1 MQAGASSV
9 SVVELGYVKAE
20 VLALARRI
28 QALSGKE
35 QKQVSMMCHER
46 LVARPVGAGKS
57 WKPSTSGVGILPFPH
72 PAMIFT
78 NQVPQVGVFPQEL
91 PSVSQSVQA
100 FHFEELFN
108 MMGDAT
114 MVPPPATI
122 PSENTVPTEDE
133 VPGQSLVD
141 EQTPV
146 AKTEA
151 AAAPKMV
158 KAVKLT
164 SFPSENKIKVIKEIR
179 QLLGLGLKEAK
190 DASENLPRVLAKQVP
205 RDEANGIVARFAE
218 LDAEITME

>member
-1 MQAGASSV
+1 
-9 SVVELGYVKAE
+9 
-20 VLALARRI
+20 
-28 QALSGKE
+28 
-35 QKQVSMMCHER
+35 
-46 LVARPVGAGKS
+46 
-57 WKPSTSGVGILPFPH
+57 
-72 PAMIFT
+72 MIFS

-114 MVPPPATI
+114 MVPSPATI

-146 AKTEA
+146 AKAET

-205 RDEANGIVARFAE
+205 WDEANGIVARFAD